1 MVEGLMCRRK
11 ADCAGMVSDQRQH
24 FTWHRARTGVAFMI
38 ITGDPAVY
46 LERAEMHE
54 KLAAET
60 ADLPARKMHLA
71 MAAEYRRQ
79 AAEISAVSI
88 TDRQSV
94 VKGKSVSVRVDLGG
108 RRIIKKKTKKYQ

>member
-1 MVEGLMCRRK
+1 MLEGRMCRRK
-11 ADCAGMVSDQRQH
+11 ADCAGMFSAQRQH

-38 ITGDPAVY
+38 ITDDPAVY

-71 MAAEYRRQ
+71 MAAEYRRK
-79 AAEISAVSI
+79 AAEISRSEERREGKECVS
-88 TDRQSV
+88 TCSSRW
-94 VKGKSVSVRVDLGG
+94 VRYHYKKN
-108 RRIIKKKTKKYQ
+108 RRTKTT

>member
-1 MVEGLMCRRK
+1 MLEGRMCRRK
-11 ADCAGMVSDQRQH
+11 ADCAGMFSAQRQH

-38 ITGDPAVY
+38 ITDDPAVY

-71 MAAEYRRQ
+71 MAAEYRRKP
-79 AAEISAVSI
+79 AELSPVRKIGRA
-88 TDRQSV
+88 TCRDRGCQ
-94 VKGKSVSVRVDLGG
+94 
-108 RRIIKKKTKKYQ
+108 